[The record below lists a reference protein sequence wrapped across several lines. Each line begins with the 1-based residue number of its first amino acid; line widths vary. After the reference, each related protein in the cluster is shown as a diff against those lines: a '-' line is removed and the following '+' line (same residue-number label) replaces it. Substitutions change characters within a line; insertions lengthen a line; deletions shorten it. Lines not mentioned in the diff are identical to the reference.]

1 MAILTGTHESRV
13 YRDNRDEAT
22 ALHQT
27 GAASRLL
34 LHAAGPCHVGD
45 GSAADCP
52 ALSHTWPP
60 PPWDWISSR
69 VKKRDRTAGP
79 T

>member
-52 ALSHTWPP
+52 LSHTWPP
-60 PPWDWISSR
+60 PPATARCSSSSSS
-69 VKKRDRTAGP
+69 AAP
-79 T
+79 PLAM

>member
-22 ALHQT
+22 ALHQII
-27 GAASRLL
+27 AASRLL
-34 LHAAGPCHVGD
+34 HHTAGPCHGGN

-52 ALSHTWPP
+52 LSHTWPP
-60 PPWDWISSR
+60 PPAAARCSSSSSGR
-69 VKKRDRTAGP
+69 AAMAT
-79 T
+79 